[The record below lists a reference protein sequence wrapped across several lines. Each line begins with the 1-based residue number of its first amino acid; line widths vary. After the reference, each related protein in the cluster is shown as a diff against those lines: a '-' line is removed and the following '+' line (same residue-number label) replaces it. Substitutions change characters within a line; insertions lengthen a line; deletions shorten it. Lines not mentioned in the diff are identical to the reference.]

1 MAASGRRERRAYIG
15 SFTKAGGRGITVA
28 RVDAGTGA
36 LTPVHSTVVAADPSF
51 LALSDDGNVLYAVG
65 ETEPGTATA
74 FSLADPDRP
83 VPLGPAVPVE
93 GDAPTH
99 LALAGSWLCTANYGS
114 GSVSALPVAGDG
126 TLGKP
131 PVVLRH
137 RGAGPV
143 TARQEGPHAHAVA
156 PDPTGRWLLA
166 ADLGTD
172 SVYVS
177 ALDPGTGEPVPHG
190 ETRLRPGSGPRT
202 LVFHPD
208 GRRVYVLNELDA
220 TVTVCRWDAASGV
233 LEPLETAPVVTA
245 GAVDP
250 TYPSTP
256 VLSPDGRFLWA
267 ANRGDDT
274 LATLTLEPSG
284 DAPRLR
290 STVSCGG
297 HWPRHL
303 AAHTDGGLLYAAN
316 ERSGDVTWFTVDP
329 GTGIPVRAG
338 SVAAPAASCV
348 VFR

>member
-1 MAASGRRERRAYIG
+1 MTTSGRRERRAYIG
-15 SFTKAGGRGITVA
+15 SFTRAGGPGITVA
-28 RVDAGTGA
+28 HVDGETGA
-36 LTPVHSTVVAADPSF
+36 LTPVHSTAVAADPSF
-51 LALSDDGNVLYAVG
+51 LALSDDGNTLYAVG

-83 VPLGPAVPVE
+83 EPLGPAVPVE

-99 LALAGSWLCTANYGS
+99 LALAGSWLFTANYRS

-126 TLGKP
+126 GLGKS

-137 RGAGPV
+137 QGGGPV
-143 TARQEGPHAHAVA
+143 SARQAGPHAHAVA

-177 ALDPGTGEPVPHG
+177 ALDPETGEPTPHG
-190 ETRLRPGSGPRT
+190 ETRLRPGSGPRMI
-202 LVFHPD
+202 VFHPD
-208 GRRVYVLNELDA
+208 GQRAYVLNELDA
-220 TVTVCRWDAASGV
+220 TVTVCRWDAGPGV
-233 LEPLETAPVVTA
+233 LEPLETATVVTA

-274 LATLTLEPSG
+274 LATLALDPSG

-303 AAHTDGGLLYAAN
+303 AAHPDGGLLYAAN

-329 GTGIPVRAG
+329 DTGIPVRAG